1 MSSQQ
6 QVQVPQRYARVN
18 AWVISRDTD
27 AEVRWLASAFG
38 AVETPGSRML
48 DPDGD
53 IGHVEVELGDSVIML
68 FDAKPGWPPTPAH
81 LRVYVGDVAA
91 AVDQAVAAGARV
103 VTKPTLLAFG
113 ERVARV
119 RDPQGHLWWLHEHV
133 EDVTPEELARR
144 IADPAAHEAM
154 AYVQGT
160 LREEMA
166 TTGADGQDLESG

>member
-1 MSSQQ
+1 MIGGMSSQQ
-6 QVQVPQRYARVN
+6 HVQVPPRYARVN

-27 AEVRWLASAFG
+27 AEVRWLATVFG
-38 AVETPGSRML
+38 AVETPGSRLL

-53 IGHVEVELGDSVIML
+53 IGHVEVEIGDSVIML
-68 FDAKPGWPPTPAH
+68 FDAKPGWPPAPAH
-81 LRVYVGDVAA
+81 LRVYVSDVAA

-160 LREEMA
+160 LREELA
-166 TTGADGQDLESG
+166 EAPTDRQ

>member
-18 AWVISRDTD
+18 AWVISRDT
-27 AEVRWLASAFG
+27 
-38 AVETPGSRML
+38 
-48 DPDGD
+48 
-53 IGHVEVELGDSVIML
+53 
-68 FDAKPGWPPTPAH
+68 DAKPGWPPTPAH

-133 EDVTPEELARR
+133 EDVSPEELARR

-160 LREEMA
+160 LREEI
-166 TTGADGQDLESG
+166 GLNC